1 MTLVPMVIESTSRGE
16 RAYDLYSRLL
26 KDRIVFMGSHIFDE
40 MANVII
46 AQLLFLEAEDCDK
59 DIQFYINSPGGSVSA
74 GLAVL
79 DTIRYVKPQ
88 VATICL
94 GQASSMA
101 AAILAAGTKGKR
113 YALPNANIMIHQ
125 PLGGAAGQASDIEIR
140 ATEVLRI
147 KSLMNNLMAEFTG
160 QTVEKIAEDSDRDY
174 YMTADEALKYGII
187 DRIMVRNE
195 V

>member
-1 MTLVPMVIESTSRGE
+1 MVIESTSRGE

-26 KDRIVFMGSHIFDE
+26 KDRIVFLGSQIFDE

-59 DIQFYINSPGGSVSA
+59 DIQFYINSPGGSVTA
-74 GLAVL
+74 GLAIL

-101 AAILAAGTKGKR
+101 AAILAAGAKGKR
-113 YALPNANIMIHQ
+113 YALPHANIMIHQ
-125 PLGGAAGQASDIEIR
+125 PLGGAAGQATDIEIR

-147 KSLMNNLMAEFTG
+147 KSLMNDLMAEFTG

-174 YMTADEALKYGII
+174 YMTAEEALKYGII

-195 V
+195 I

>member
-1 MTLVPMVIESTSRGE
+1 MVPMVIESTSRGE

-26 KDRIVFMGSHIFDE
+26 KDRIVFLGSQIFDE

-59 DIQFYINSPGGSVSA
+59 DIQFYINSPGGSVTA
-74 GLAVL
+74 GLAIL

-101 AAILAAGTKGKR
+101 AAILAAGAKGKR
-113 YALPNANIMIHQ
+113 YALPHANIMIHQ
-125 PLGGAAGQASDIEIR
+125 PLGGAAGQATDIEIR

-174 YMTADEALKYGII
+174 YMTAEEALKYGVI

-195 V
+195 TDR